1 VSSAPPD
8 AGRSLGHGA
17 NYDDQPNYYEHLGR
31 YSDWAQ
37 FARWQAS
44 PGRSPV
50 APLSPALVRQSLG
63 FVKDQ
68 DPIDPRVERTW
79 QGDGVDGEEVSW
91 SVGYGPRTVAWAL
104 RPAGARGALP
114 GVLALHDHGDFKF
127 YGKEKIAD
135 GPEAPDQSVVE
146 LRERHYGG
154 RAFANELARQ
164 GFAVLVHDTFLW
176 GSRRFEVG
184 EMAPQADPPPEVGSP
199 SKEKA
204 TGGADDSGRTRAESI
219 EIYNTMAATHEHV
232 VAKYCT
238 LLRTSLAGVVAYED
252 RVALQYL
259 KGHAGVISER
269 LGCIGLSGGGCRAAL
284 LQATS
289 PDISA
294 SVVVGMMS
302 TYDQLLDRHVAC
314 HTWMLFPPGL
324 MSLGDWPDL
333 ASCRAPSPLAVQ
345 YCRDDEL
352 FSLEGMAQAHERITA
367 AYSAAGAPHNYVGE
381 FYDGGHQFDRAMQSA
396 AFAHLARWSSE

>member
-1 VSSAPPD
+1 LTSPPGETGGPL
-8 AGRSLGHGA
+8 GRGS
-17 NYDDQPNYYEHLGR
+17 NYEEHPHYYEHLGR

-44 PGRSPV
+44 PARSHV
-50 APLSPALVRQSLG
+50 APLTPALVRQSLG

-68 DPIDPRVERTW
+68 DPIDPRVERRW
-79 QGDGVDGEEVSW
+79 QSDGVDGEEVSW

-104 RPAGARGALP
+104 RPAGVRDALP
-114 GVLALHDHGDFKF
+114 GVVALHDHGDFKF

-135 GPEAPDQSVVE
+135 GPEVPSPSVVE

-176 GSRRFEVG
+176 GSRRFEFE
-184 EMAPQADPPPEVGSP
+184 EMARTTAPPEAAWPTTAAV
-199 SKEKA
+199 
-204 TGGADDSGRTRAESI
+204 TGLGDGTVHAHSEAI
-219 EIYNTMAATHEHV
+219 ERYNEVAASHEHV

-238 LLRTSLAGVVAYED
+238 LLGTSLAGVVAYED

-259 KGHAGVISER
+259 KGQAGVMSES

-294 SVVVGMMS
+294 SVIVGMMS
-302 TYDQLLDRHVAC
+302 TYDQLLDRHVAT

-352 FSLEGMAQAHERITA
+352 FPLEGMVRAHERITA
-367 AYSAAGAPHNYVGE
+367 VYSSAGAPENYVGE
-381 FYDGGHQFDRAMQSA
+381 FYDGGHQFDRVMQAA
-396 AFAHLARWSSE
+396 AFVHLARWCSV